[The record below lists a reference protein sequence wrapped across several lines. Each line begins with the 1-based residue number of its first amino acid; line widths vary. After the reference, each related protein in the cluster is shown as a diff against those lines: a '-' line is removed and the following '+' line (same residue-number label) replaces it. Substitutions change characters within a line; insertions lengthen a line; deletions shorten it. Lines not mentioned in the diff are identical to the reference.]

1 MTRLAGTVPLAHL
14 SVMRLLTSTLLLL
27 GAITASAIPSQ
38 RDALW
43 NAKRDAQGVYTMAQ
57 RTQDK
62 AKFAEAITRLQAV
75 GDLVI
80 GANNAAVSAI
90 KPGYP
95 IDIKSLQ
102 ARQSWDKKM
111 GDIRRTLSGANR
123 EIAAF
128 VVPSEMTP
136 EGIRAVDALI
146 RSIDKAIE
154 AHQAACPNIR

>member
-1 MTRLAGTVPLAHL
+1 M
-14 SVMRLLTSTLLLL
+14 VMPTFLLLLL

-38 RDALW
+38 RDTLAT
-43 NAKRDAQGVYTMAQ
+43 AKRDAQGVYTAAQ
-57 RTQDK
+57 RTKDG

-80 GANNAAVSAI
+80 GANNAAMSAI

-95 IDIKSLQ
+95 IDIKSPQ

-111 GDIRRTLSGANR
+111 DDIRRTLSGANR
-123 EIAAF
+123 EISAF

-136 EGIRAVDALI
+136 AGIRAVDALV

-154 AHQAACPNIR
+154 AHHASCQNIR

>member
-1 MTRLAGTVPLAHL
+1 MATGRRHSL
-14 SVMRLLTSTLLLL
+14 VMRTFLLLLLLL
-27 GAITASAIPSQ
+27 GAVTASAIPSQ
-38 RDALW
+38 RDSLGA
-43 NAKRDAQGVYTMAQ
+43 AKRDAQGVYTMAQ

-90 KPGYP
+90 NPGYP
-95 IDIKSLQ
+95 IDVKSLQ
-102 ARQSWDKKM
+102 ARQTWDKKM
-111 GDIRRTLSGANR
+111 GDIRRTLSEANR

-136 EGIRAVDALI
+136 VGIRAVDALV

-154 AHQAACPNIR
+154 VHHASCLNIR

>member
-1 MTRLAGTVPLAHL
+1 MPTFL
-14 SVMRLLTSTLLLL
+14 LLLL
-27 GAITASAIPSQ
+27 GVITASAIPSQ
-38 RDALW
+38 RDTLAT
-43 NAKRDAQGVYTMAQ
+43 AKRDAQGVYTAAQ
-57 RTQDK
+57 RTKDG

-80 GANNAAVSAI
+80 GANNAAMSAI

-95 IDIKSLQ
+95 IDIKSPQ

-111 GDIRRTLSGANR
+111 DDIRRTLSGANR
-123 EIAAF
+123 EISAF

-136 EGIRAVDALI
+136 AGIRAVDALV

-154 AHQAACPNIR
+154 AHHASCQNIR

>member
-1 MTRLAGTVPLAHL
+1 MATGRRHSL
-14 SVMRLLTSTLLLL
+14 VMRTFLLLLL
-27 GAITASAIPSQ
+27 GAVTASAIPSQ
-38 RDALW
+38 RDTLGA
-43 NAKRDAQGVYTMAQ
+43 AKRDAQGVYTVAQ

-62 AKFAEAITRLQAV
+62 AQFAEAITRLQAV

-80 GANNAAVSAI
+80 RANNAAMSAI

-95 IDIKSLQ
+95 IDIKSQQ
-102 ARQSWDKKM
+102 ARQTWDKKM
-111 GDIRRTLSGANR
+111 GDIRRTLSEANR

-136 EGIRAVDALI
+136 AGIRAVDALV

-154 AHQAACPNIR
+154 VHHASCQNIR

>member
-1 MTRLAGTVPLAHL
+1 MAMPTFL
-14 SVMRLLTSTLLLL
+14 LLLL
-27 GAITASAIPSQ
+27 GVITASAIPSQ
-38 RDALW
+38 RDTLAT
-43 NAKRDAQGVYTMAQ
+43 AKRDAQGVYTAAQ
-57 RTQDK
+57 RTKDG

-80 GANNAAVSAI
+80 GANNAAMSAI

-95 IDIKSLQ
+95 IDIKSPQ

-111 GDIRRTLSGANR
+111 DDIRRTLSGANR
-123 EIAAF
+123 EISAF

-136 EGIRAVDALI
+136 AGIRAVDALV

-154 AHQAACPNIR
+154 AHHASCQNIR

>member
-1 MTRLAGTVPLAHL
+1 
-14 SVMRLLTSTLLLL
+14 MRLLTSTLLLL

-38 RDALW
+38 RDTLAT
-43 NAKRDAQGVYTMAQ
+43 AKRDAQGIYTAAQ
-57 RTQDK
+57 RTKDG
-62 AKFAEAITRLQAV
+62 AKFAEAITGLRAV

-80 GANNAAVSAI
+80 GANNAAMSAI

-95 IDIKSLQ
+95 IDIKSQQ

-111 GDIRRTLSGANR
+111 DDIRRTLSGANR

-128 VVPSEMTP
+128 VVPAEMTP
-136 EGIRAVDALI
+136 TGIRAVDALV

-154 AHQAACPNIR
+154 AHHASCQNIR